1 MNGVHDLGGMHGFG
15 SVQAE
20 RNEPV
25 FHRPWER
32 KVFGI
37 MVATMAQGMYNVDEF
52 RFGIEQMDPV
62 HYLESSY
69 YEHWLETVQK
79 NLIDKGLIKRP
90 ELEAKL
96 RGLKKSGSAVVPK
109 RRDPALA
116 ERLIEIAHKGDDYM
130 REPLVPHFAAGDR
143 VRARNINPPT
153 HTRLP
158 RYVRGKTGVIERVRG
173 TFVTPDTNA
182 IGKGEQPQPVYSVR
196 FNAKDLWGEQAEGNE
211 VVYIDMWEKY
221 LEPA

>member
-15 SVQAE
+15 AVQVE
-20 RNEPV
+20 PNEPV
-25 FHRPWER
+25 FHHPWEK

-52 RFGIEQMDPV
+52 RFGIEQMNPAD
-62 HYLESSY
+62 YLKSSY
-69 YEHWLETVQK
+69 YEHWLESVQK
-79 NLIDKGLIKRP
+79 NLIDKGVIKRS

-96 RGLKKSGSAVVPK
+96 RSLQRSGRVTVPR

-116 ERLIEIAHKGDDYM
+116 QRLIEIAHKGDNYM
-130 REPLVPHFAAGDR
+130 REPVPARFKSGDR
-143 VRARNINPPT
+143 VRPRNINPPT

-158 RYVRGKTGVIERVRG
+158 RYVRGKTGVIDCLRG

-196 FNAKDLWGEQAEGNE
+196 FNAADLWGEPVERNE
-211 VVYIDMWEKY
+211 LVYIDMWEAY